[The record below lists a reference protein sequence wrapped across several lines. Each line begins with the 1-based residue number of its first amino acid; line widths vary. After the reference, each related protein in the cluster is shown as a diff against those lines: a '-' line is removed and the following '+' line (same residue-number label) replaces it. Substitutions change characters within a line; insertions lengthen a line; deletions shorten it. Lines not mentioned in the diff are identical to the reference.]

1 VTVTANQ
8 MCLPRNSVLEG
19 YLGSRFR
26 PMRYFYVAVIGN
38 AKIDQVERLK
48 LVFQDARST
57 VFDRI

>member
-1 VTVTANQ
+1 
-8 MCLPRNSVLEG
+8 LPRNSVLEG

-38 AKIDQVERLK
+38 AKIDQVKRLK